1 MRGLST
7 IWDYECMPQMLDLLN
22 DPSPEVRGTA
32 AMAAGRLVEATI
44 DFDPSGPPD
53 KRAAA
58 EKKLRSTWDKFKT
71 RTLKSWQ
78 KRLEEKD
85 AHPTD
90 VKGGLP

>member
-1 MRGLST
+1 
-7 IWDYECMPQMLDLLN
+7 MPQMLDLLN

-32 AMAAGRLVEATI
+32 NMSVCRLIEASIDYDAAA
-44 DFDPSGPPD
+44 PPE

-58 EKKLRSTWDKFKT
+58 EKKLRESWEKFKT

-85 AHPTD
+85 AHPID
-90 VKGGLP
+90 LKGGLS